1 MAEPKDERELVDV
14 NHPYMTEHDEKDFV
28 WAFDSDKA
36 IMWAGAVIGSIIEH
50 TMHGGPE
57 HATEQVA
64 LQAGMLVSDARE
76 GTQFPV
82 LMLHNKDENGSE
94 GYVPVAILLVGND
107 KVLDIAH
114 TLGSLV
120 DDEGVH
126 PALPS
131 RNQQAFYS
139 PPEPEKPPTV
149 VTVFDLLRKQQE
161 DDA

>member
-1 MAEPKDERELVDV
+1 MAESEYQGERVDV
-14 NHPYMTEHDEKDFV
+14 NHPYMTDHKEEDFV
-28 WAFDSDKA
+28 WAFDNEKA
-36 IMWAGAVIGSIIEH
+36 LMWAGAVVGSIIDH

-57 HATEQVA
+57 HTIEQMA
-64 LQAGMLVSDARE
+64 IQAGMLVSAAPI

-82 LMLHNKDENGSE
+82 LMMHNKDDDGGE

-131 RNQQAFYS
+131 RNQDAFYA

-149 VTVFDLLRKQQE
+149 VTVFDLLRDKRE
-161 DDA
+161 KG